1 MNNTKLNTD
10 SSCLIRNQLMA
21 NIKGVKGT
29 WKTNIPKMYQKKT
42 DRLKFKILSEL
53 KISTKY
59 KQDNINTNI
68 TPMAKLYVK
77 ERFVSSLK

>member
-1 MNNTKLNTD
+1 
-10 SSCLIRNQLMA
+10 
-21 NIKGVKGT
+21 
-29 WKTNIPKMYQKKT
+29 MYQKKT

-68 TPMAKLYVK
+68 TPMAKLYVN